1 MINNKRAYEAIIL
14 RLQAEGTA
22 ALANIECQFRS
33 MTPDMDEI
41 VRLSETLTKCE
52 NAITMLQGYIGPRM
66 NPPAIPAPPPQ
77 APPTQAPTRT
87 EPLVVTPE
95 MSATMR
101 RNEAKEK
108 IKKTASKAKTK
119 KAKK

>member
-77 APPTQAPTRT
+77 AQAPTHT